1 MVRLVRAWIET
12 KTMKDEDIAR
22 LADAIKAA
30 THNAGGAV
38 GDMMHAMTS
47 VMKAVGD
54 GLKELVN
61 PIKDLVKALKH
72 TRYGMSGMLR
82 GFGGIIRRLVIF
94 GLGFLAA
101 IGTIFAGFLRE
112 FRGAL
117 ALVQDSRV
125 LGVSPQVLER
135 LAFAGRETAIRQS
148 DTDSILAAIRQGQAT
163 GTMNQGASAY
173 FLAGTRIN
181 PMTASPEQIL
191 LGVMRA
197 LASGRYSG
205 RGISAATQVN
215 LEHLGFGSQLASA
228 LSLQGGAALARR
240 FLHYYNTAPVTSNTL
255 VRTMAKAEEG
265 WIRFEAVMSKFMMEL
280 SAKFA
285 PVVTALANSLMPFF
299 SRWAD
304 SFGKDGELTRVVNSI
319 AKWISGGGIIRIL
332 EDIANTLVY
341 IADLIRRVHNHGIWG
356 LFWGSSSSKAQSAP
370 QPVSIASHGSTLD
383 TSGHMVHMKQ
393 SGGNIHNVTINQYRS
408 NAPDVADSVQRQ
420 NMRTWGIL

>member
-1 MVRLVRAWIET
+1 MVGTLIET
-12 KTMKDEDIAR
+12 TNMKDED
-22 LADAIKAA
+22 LAKLTEAIKSA
-30 THNAGGAV
+30 TTGAGGAV
-38 GDMMHAMTS
+38 GDMLHAMTS
-47 VMKAVGD
+47 VIKAVGD
-54 GLKELVN
+54 GLKALVN
-61 PIKDLVKALKH
+61 PIKDLVKALRQ
-72 TRYGMSGMLR
+72 TRYGMSGLMR
-82 GFGGIIRRLVIF
+82 GFGGIIRRLLIF

-117 ALVQDSRV
+117 ALVQDARV
-125 LGVSPQVLER
+125 LGVGPQVLER

-148 DTDSILAAIRQGQAT
+148 DTDSILEAIRQGQAS
-163 GTMNQGASAY
+163 GTLNQGASAY
-173 FLAGTRIN
+173 FLAGTRVN

-197 LASGRYSG
+197 LATGRYSG
-205 RGISAATQVN
+205 RGISAATQIN
-215 LEHLGFGSQLASA
+215 LEHLGFSNQLAAA
-228 LSLQGGAALARR
+228 LSLQGGAGMARR

-285 PVVTALANSLMPFF
+285 PVVTALAGSLMPFF
-299 SRWAD
+299 SRWAA
-304 SFGKDGELTRVVNSI
+304 SFGKDGDLTRVVDSI

-356 LFWGSSSSKAQSAP
+356 LFWGSSSSKTPPAP
-370 QPVSIASHGSTLD
+370 QPVSNQVHAAALTNHVSRETVSHGRS
-383 TSGHMVHMKQ
+383 
-393 SGGNIHNVTINQYRS
+393 NIHNVTINQYRS
-408 NAPDVADSVQRQ
+408 NAPSVADSVQRD